1 MKRQLALVLAGAIGA
16 VVGVRPALAL
26 PTMIRLGYSDCLTC
40 HYAPQGG
47 GPLNK
52 YGKGI
57 DEAQSLRAGEYRPR
71 DSKLVQT
78 LSWHG
83 RIAQDLRL
91 VLPMRWTWAAHEPS
105 DDSFVPRLQ
114 YRNYTNLPHGFAAHV
129 TVTGETDA
137 VRRPDLS
144 YDPAATSSAAFVN
157 IALLRYHVKP
167 SLEIAGGRDQLP
179 TGINLP
185 DPRLFIKARDRAGY
199 YDTPTQLKV
208 YWAGSRHRLTPF
220 IYGPAGNEAEGEGE
234 SGGGAV
240 AEFDVLSN
248 NRVVV
253 GASVLRGSSSNGD
266 RRVLGAYARLGFG
279 AWGILAQHNHTDRKR
294 EDLSDSFSQHAS
306 YAQVFWAPREWLVAS
321 VIGERLSVHQPFEER
336 LNAGALE
343 VTTRLTSV
351 ATIGATARVQR
362 DVIAH
367 QWSKSILLQVALK
380 TVY

>member
-1 MKRQLALVLAGAIGA
+1 M
-16 VVGVRPALAL
+16 
-26 PTMIRLGYSDCLTC
+26 
-40 HYAPQGG
+40 
-47 GPLNK
+47 
-52 YGKGI
+52 
-57 DEAQSLRAGEYRPR
+57 
-71 DSKLVQT
+71 
-78 LSWHG
+78 
-83 RIAQDLRL
+83 
-91 VLPMRWTWAAHEPS
+91 
-105 DDSFVPRLQ
+105 
-114 YRNYTNLPHGFAAHV
+114 
-129 TVTGETDA
+129 
-137 VRRPDLS
+137 
-144 YDPAATSSAAFVN
+144 
-157 IALLRYHVKP
+157 
-167 SLEIAGGRDQLP
+167 
-179 TGINLP
+179 
-185 DPRLFIKARDRAGY
+185 
-199 YDTPTQLKV
+199 
-208 YWAGSRHRLTPF
+208 
-220 IYGPAGNEAEGEGE
+220 
-234 SGGGAV
+234 

-266 RRVLGAYARLGFG
+266 RRVSGAYTRLGFG

-306 YAQVFWAPREWLVAS
+306 FAQVFWRGEWLVAS